1 MVIEDSDGG
10 GADVAGT
17 TGGDLGVVGGA
28 EDVAS
33 GMDTIECVAGV
44 GGMIF
49 VGILAYCAC
58 YPYGDCSS
66 CGGSKGAGIY
76 GALRGAT

>member
-10 GADVAGT
+10 RGANVAGT
-17 TGGDLGVVGGA
+17 TSEASRVVGGT

-33 GMDTIECVAGV
+33 GVGTIKGAAEA

-49 VGILAYCAC
+49 VGILAC
-58 YPYGDCSS
+58 YA
-66 CGGSKGAGIY
+66 CGGSRGSGIFEAP
-76 GALRGAT
+76 GGAT